1 MLLTLSDA
9 IKIIRRYKWLIVAA
23 TVLAGGFG
31 YLSSARQTK
40 IYQASITVLVGQNQG
55 LATNL
60 DLTTA
65 LQDIA
70 NSMSKMMTSRTV
82 AEKVVGDLHLSES
95 PDAVMS
101 NLTAVP
107 VQQTQLINVS
117 YTDPNPQKAAQIA
130 NGVGNAF
137 AELISKTESS
147 SSGLTAQV
155 WQGATVPSSSIKPTP
170 TRNGILAALLGLAI
184 GAGLAFVLDR
194 MDTRWRS
201 MDEVEDQLGLPILGI
216 IPQMTRE
223 TLGNTPRY

>member
-9 IKIIRRYKWLIVAA
+9 IKVIRRYKWLIVAA

-155 WQGATVPSSSIKPTP
+155 WQGAAVPSSSIKPTP

-184 GAGLAFVLDR
+184 GAGLAFMLDR

-201 MDEVEDQLGLPILGI
+201 MDEVEDHLGLPILGI